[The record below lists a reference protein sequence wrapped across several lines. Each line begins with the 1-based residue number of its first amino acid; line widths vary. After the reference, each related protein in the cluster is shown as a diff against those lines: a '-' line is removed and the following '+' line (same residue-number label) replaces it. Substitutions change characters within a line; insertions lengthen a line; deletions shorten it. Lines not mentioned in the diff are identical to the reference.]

1 MEPKI
6 ILIVSRKDSRK
17 DLERTLRE
25 ALGKECVPHEI
36 FWQETHRAAIDHVNE
51 AGFPDFIVA
60 ELDAGDADGGIQL
73 LRHVRHVG
81 RSMPVVIWDSTFT
94 QDEARQIADLNGINV
109 AWHQPRALF
118 RLGRYATTLL
128 HGQRRDQAS

>member
-6 ILIVSRKDSRK
+6 ILIVSRQDSRK

-25 ALGKECVPHEI
+25 ALNKEGVAHGI
-36 FWQETHRAAIDHVNE
+36 VWQETHREAIAHVNSV
-51 AGFPDFIVA
+51 GFPDFIVA

-81 RSMPVVIWDSTFT
+81 KSMPVVIWDSAFS
-94 QDEARQIADLNGINV
+94 QDEARQIVNLNGINV

-118 RLGRYATTLL
+118 RLARYATTLL
-128 HGQRRDQAS
+128 HGQPRSHAP